1 MRRLFIASA
10 ALALVLSTMAGAASA
25 DTSGGCSGATQCR
38 FAGQGVDASWSGSP
52 VDGPVL
58 GQMYTDTYV
67 AASTSM
73 TTTKGTKTASG
84 GLWFQ
89 QFSYVWD
96 GSDKPTPVAESFVS
110 DFGPDLVV
118 KVDSKL
124 KSASASGTVMVV
136 SCTFDADFNEI
147 CGLPVATVVHGTWAA
162 TGPALQVSSTYRA
175 KGLGFTLNESFQ
187 GTQRDATAAVTIGG
201 AAVPGAATSASISS
215 SSGHSVTICH
225 APAC

>member
-1 MRRLFIASA
+1 MRRLVIASA

-38 FAGQGVDASWSGSP
+38 FSGQGVDASWSGAP
-52 VDGPVL
+52 ADGPVI
-58 GQMYTDTYV
+58 GQTYTDTYV
-67 AASTSM
+67 TASTSM

-89 QFSYVWD
+89 QLSYVWD
-96 GSDKPTPVAESFVS
+96 GSEKPMPVAESFVS

-118 KVDSKL
+118 KVDGKL
-124 KSASASGTVMVV
+124 KTATASGTVMVV

-147 CGLPVATVVHGTWAA
+147 CGDPVATLVHGTWTA
-162 TGPALQVSSTYRA
+162 TGPALQVTSTYRA

-187 GTQRDATAAVTIGG
+187 GTQRDASAAVTIGG
-201 AAVPGAATSASISS
+201 AAVPGGLTWASISN
-215 SSGHSVTICH
+215 SSGHTVAICH